1 MNLEQCRH
9 HGVKQGDDD
18 ERMSN
23 RRPSSLSSHVFTR
36 RHLLGAGLTAGLAA
50 GVAAAWPGFAQASP
64 IDPDASAGLVRG
76 RIRAQ
81 DDPDFHPVR
90 FRLPAPTGRK
100 ALGTTAV
107 HLIDRSRPDPTMPS
121 GQREVMISLWYP
133 AAMFGS
139 APGPAPFAKYMP
151 PRTSVEVDDA
161 WTGEYGLALPSGS
174 FDFAN
179 TETHARVDVPAQ
191 PMRHPVVLFSPG
203 FQYSRF
209 VNTAQVEDL
218 ASRGYVVV
226 TIDHSHETPVEFPGG
241 RFLPGAP
248 ESEPPGPDQ
257 IRAAVEAR
265 TADARF
271 VLDQLERMAGG
282 RNVDAEGKH
291 LPKGLADGLDL
302 RKVGMFGF
310 GLGGYATANTM
321 LEDERIA
328 AGIDLDGTLQDDR
341 AKGPLG
347 EVAKRGL
354 DRPFLLFGSGET
366 QRTDPA
372 GDNYDPSWA
381 SFWKAQR
388 GGRLN
393 LSLVNT
399 KQKAFTDYQFIFSQL
414 FHDIYGEDPII
425 TSVMKALVGSAK
437 PARSVLAQ
445 REYVAAC
452 FDQTL
457 RRRPSLLL
465 RGGSPKFPEVRFVR

>member
-1 MNLEQCRH
+1 MS
-9 HGVKQGDDD
+9 
-18 ERMSN
+18 RMSN
-23 RRPSSLSSHVFTR
+23 RRPSSPSSHVFTR
-36 RHLLGAGLTAGLAA
+36 RHVLGAGLAA
-50 GVAAAWPGFAQASP
+50 GLAAGLGAGAAAAWPGLAQASP
-64 IDPDASAGLVRG
+64 IYPDAPARL
-76 RIRAQ
+76 RAQ
-81 DDPDFHPVR
+81 GDPDFHPVK

-100 ALGTTAV
+100 ALGTTEI

-121 GQREVMISLWYP
+121 GQRELMISLWYP
-133 AAMFGS
+133 AGMFETAASS
-139 APGPAPFAKYMP
+139 AQLAKYMP

-174 FDFAN
+174 FDFAG
-179 TETHARVDVPAQ
+179 TETHARIDVPAQ

-226 TIDHSHETPVEFPGG
+226 TIDHSHETPVQFPGG

-257 IRAAVEAR
+257 IRAAVETR

-282 RNVDAEGKH
+282 GKVDADGKD
-291 LPKGLADGLDL
+291 LPKDLADGLDL
-302 RKVGMFGF
+302 RKVGMFGI
-310 GLGGYATANTM
+310 GLGGYATANAM
-321 LEDERIA
+321 LQDNRIS

-341 AKGPLG
+341 KKGPLG
-347 EVAKRGL
+347 DVAEQGL
-354 DRPFLLFGSGET
+354 DRPFLLFGSAET

-372 GDNYDPSWA
+372 KDTYDASWA
-381 SFWKAQR
+381 SFWNAQR
-388 GGRLN
+388 GEKLD
-393 LSLVNT
+393 LALAST

-445 REYVAAC
+445 REYIAAF
-452 FDQTL
+452 FDRTL

-465 RGGSPKFPEVRFVR
+465 RGDSPKFPEVRFVR

>member
-1 MNLEQCRH
+1 
-9 HGVKQGDDD
+9 
-18 ERMSN
+18 MSN
-23 RRPSSLSSHVFTR
+23 RRPSSPSSHVFTR
-36 RHLLGAGLTAGLAA
+36 RHVLGAGLSAALAA
-50 GVAAAWPGFAQASP
+50 GAAAAWPGLAQAAA
-64 IDPDASAGLVRG
+64 IDPDAPGGVAPD

-81 DDPDFHPVR
+81 GDPDFHPVK

-107 HLIDRSRPDPTMPS
+107 HLIDRSRPDPAMPS
-121 GQREVMISLWYP
+121 GQRELMISLWYP
-133 AAMFGS
+133 AGMFGS
-139 APGPAPFAKYMP
+139 APFAKYMP
-151 PRTSVEVDDA
+151 PRTAVEVDDA

-174 FDFAN
+174 FDFAG
-179 TETHARVDVPAQ
+179 TVTHARIDVPAQ

-257 IRAAVEAR
+257 IRAAVETR

-282 RNVDAEGKH
+282 RKVDAEGKD
-291 LPKGLADGLDL
+291 LPKDLADGLDL
-302 RKVGMFGF
+302 RKVGMFGI

-341 AKGPLG
+341 KKGPLG
-347 EVAKRGL
+347 DVAKSGL

-372 GDNYDPSWA
+372 EDNYDASWA
-381 SFWKAQR
+381 SFWKTQH
-388 GGRLN
+388 GGKLN
-393 LSLVNT
+393 LALANT

-445 REYVAAC
+445 REYIAAF

-457 RRRPSLLL
+457 RRRPALLL
-465 RGGSPKFPEVRFVR
+465 RGDSPKFPEIRFVR

>member
-1 MNLEQCRH
+1 MS
-9 HGVKQGDDD
+9 
-18 ERMSN
+18 RMANS
-23 RRPSSLSSHVFTR
+23 RPTSPSSHRLTR
-36 RHLLGAGLTAGLAA
+36 RNLLTAALAGGFTLTAAGLAH
-50 GVAAAWPGFAQASP
+50 ASP
-64 IDPDASAGLVRG
+64 YNPGAPG
-76 RIRAQ
+76 RVDAQ
-81 DDPDFHPVR
+81 DDPNFHPVK

-107 HLIDRSRPDPTMPS
+107 HLIDRSRPDPAMPS
-121 GQREVMISLWYP
+121 GQRELMISLWYP
-133 AAMFGS
+133 AGMFGS
-139 APGPAPFAKYMP
+139 APIAKYMP
-151 PRTSVEVDDA
+151 PRTSVAVDDA

-174 FDFAN
+174 FDFAG

-248 ESEPPGPDQ
+248 QSEPPGPDQ
-257 IRAAVEAR
+257 IRAAVETR

-282 RNVDAEGKH
+282 QNVDAEGKD
-291 LPKGLADGLDL
+291 LPKDLADGLDL
-302 RKVGMFGF
+302 RRTGMFGF

-321 LEDERIA
+321 LQDGRIA

-347 EVAKRGL
+347 DVAERGL

-372 GDNYDPSWA
+372 KDNYDPSWA
-381 SFWKAQR
+381 SFWAAQR
-388 GGRLN
+388 GGKLN
-393 LSLVNT
+393 LALART

-425 TSVMKALVGSAK
+425 TSVMTALVGSAK

-445 REYVAAC
+445 REYSAAF

-465 RGGSPKFPEVRFVR
+465 RGDSPKFPEVQFVR